1 MQKTN
6 PSYPASAFCF
16 KVMISKDAVPEDVGE
31 AYFRSVSGLR
41 SEHEVLDVREGGVN
55 GYTHRLI
62 GAVKWSNLILK
73 RGFTGSPE
81 FIAWRNKWVMGTE
94 MKRAEITIVQ
104 LASDMH
110 TVIATWKAQKAWPV
124 KWEVS
129 EFDAT
134 KSELTME
141 TLEIA
146 HHGLVMT

>member
-1 MQKTN
+1 MAANN
-6 PSYPASAFCF
+6 PAYPASAFCF
-16 KVMISKDAVPEDVGE
+16 KVTVPGNSGD

-41 SEHEVLDVREGGVN
+41 SEHEVLDVREGGIN
-55 GYTHRLI
+55 NFTHRLI
-62 GAVKWSNLILK
+62 GAVKWSNLVLK
-73 RGFTGSPE
+73 RGFTGSKE
-81 FIAWRNKWVMGTE
+81 FIEWRNLWVVGTTME
-94 MKRAEITIVQ
+94 RKEITIVQ
-104 LASDMH
+104 LASDMK
-110 TVIATWKAQKAWPV
+110 TVITTWKAQKAWPV